1 MAVKPIALVAG
12 IGMHTRLTME
22 HAQKVKNMR
31 AIEGGAVRIGR

>member
-12 IGMHTRLTME
+12 VDTRLTIE